1 MQSVNRLILAAGV
14 SVLGLLTPQLA
25 FAADA
30 PAGQLEDIIV
40 TAEKRSMS
48 LQTTPLAISAIDGK
62 ALEVQVINNLAD
74 VSRSVPSLQFG
85 VNAVD
90 SYGTEISIRGIGSN
104 SQSGNTD
111 PGVALS
117 VNGVYMARSSAAVTS
132 LFDIERIEVL
142 RGPQG
147 TLYGRNSTGG
157 AINIIPVRP
166 KIGVT
171 EGSVEG
177 TYGNYNLIRLRGLF
191 NAPLGDAAALR
202 MSGQYEKRDGYTK
215 NLVAGMPAQNDADNV
230 SVRAALNLDGNGP
243 IKALVSG
250 YYSHMKQNGS
260 GVRYLGTDGGPN
272 GYPVTP
278 IAVAFPAGGPPFSV
292 DAFPYQTLSPN
303 WTLQALPTDLHEVRK
318 NTPEYT
324 DVEQYGTDLTM
335 EYALSDAVT
344 LRSITAYQHSNYKLL
359 VDADSSEL
367 NLATN
372 QMISSAHQFSTELNL
387 IGQSDALKWVLGL
400 FYLDERSDE
409 NFTVSTCPQGCLT
422 SNGYTGPFLMP
433 PPFVTVGTPPDQ
445 GYIHHTV
452 QEFGAKA
459 YAAFGQLTWG
469 LTDRLSL
476 TTGLR
481 WTRDDKSL
489 LRTGPQGDFQPYV
502 ANATLN
508 NTPTILSSHA
518 WNKLTGRAVLD
529 YQVTDKVMVYASFA
543 RGYKSGGEQ
552 LNSDGGDTVTG
563 IFQPEEVDTY
573 EAGLRSRLL
582 DNRVQF
588 NLTGFVSNYDD
599 FQTFELTLSGPLVIN
614 AGSARIKGVEFEMKV
629 IPVEGLHINASG
641 SFLDAKYTNFVT
653 PAPLNE
659 DFSGNQLNRAPKFSG
674 DISADYTVPTS
685 WGSVTANLGLSHVG
699 AQYYDRGNLPA
710 DRQEAY
716 DLLRASISADL
727 GQFGISLWGSNLT
740 KEKYVASQ
748 RINPPFSGG
757 TRLVNIGA
765 PATYGVTLRAKF

>member
-230 SVRAALNLDGNGP
+230 SIRAALNLDGNGP

-260 GVRYLGTDGGPN
+260 GV
-272 GYPVTP
+272 
-278 IAVAFPAGGPPFSV
+278 
-292 DAFPYQTLSPN
+292 
-303 WTLQALPTDLHEVRK
+303 
-318 NTPEYT
+318 
-324 DVEQYGTDLTM
+324 
-335 EYALSDAVT
+335 
-344 LRSITAYQHSNYKLL
+344 
-359 VDADSSEL
+359 
-367 NLATN
+367 
-372 QMISSAHQFSTELNL
+372 
-387 IGQSDALKWVLGL
+387 
-400 FYLDERSDE
+400 
-409 NFTVSTCPQGCLT
+409 
-422 SNGYTGPFLMP
+422 
-433 PPFVTVGTPPDQ
+433 
-445 GYIHHTV
+445 
-452 QEFGAKA
+452 
-459 YAAFGQLTWG
+459 
-469 LTDRLSL
+469 
-476 TTGLR
+476 
-481 WTRDDKSL
+481 
-489 LRTGPQGDFQPYV
+489 
-502 ANATLN
+502 
-508 NTPTILSSHA
+508 
-518 WNKLTGRAVLD
+518 
-529 YQVTDKVMVYASFA
+529 
-543 RGYKSGGEQ
+543 
-552 LNSDGGDTVTG
+552 
-563 IFQPEEVDTY
+563 
-573 EAGLRSRLL
+573 
-582 DNRVQF
+582 
-588 NLTGFVSNYDD
+588 
-599 FQTFELTLSGPLVIN
+599 
-614 AGSARIKGVEFEMKV
+614 
-629 IPVEGLHINASG
+629 
-641 SFLDAKYTNFVT
+641 
-653 PAPLNE
+653 
-659 DFSGNQLNRAPKFSG
+659 
-674 DISADYTVPTS
+674 
-685 WGSVTANLGLSHVG
+685 
-699 AQYYDRGNLPA
+699 
-710 DRQEAY
+710 
-716 DLLRASISADL
+716 
-727 GQFGISLWGSNLT
+727 
-740 KEKYVASQ
+740 
-748 RINPPFSGG
+748 
-757 TRLVNIGA
+757 
-765 PATYGVTLRAKF
+765 